1 MELIDAD
8 GKLTPVL
15 KILSDYPRD
24 DLAHD
29 EVHQSL
35 VTACVKRGIT
45 PANIDV
51 GAIPSMDTIVAGFK
65 TAQLVFN
72 STLGYGHIFH
82 TNCAPRKNIVSVQS
96 KGEKIVL
103 GMTRT
108 GVVLLVVNS
117 GYTLAPFYEAVHAGE
132 MTLYQT
138 SVPDAGSQFRSR
150 DYFPDAMADLTLHLS
165 QRLQAL
171 GRDQIRKK
179 LAAHAFSDILE
190 GLDYLGDP
198 LNLASFPH
206 LPEGTVYYID
216 SFGNIKLNYKHQ
228 KLLGFH
234 APGTPLV
241 VAVGNTVSDAVV
253 GDAGFSMGEGVLA
266 ITSGSS
272 GWAVGREG
280 KSMFSELFLRGDSA
294 AKHFPGVKPG
304 DQVVAMKRDDLQRVL
319 DLLRGANREMSDR
332 LDLHNTTE
340 PRIMQILA
348 RAKLI
353 RDGFDTT
360 ELQKSLERRDLLK
373 RLMTA

>member
-1 MELIDAD
+1 MELIDAE
-8 GKLTPVL
+8 GRLTPVL
-15 KILSDYPRD
+15 KILTDYPRD

-35 VTACVKRGIT
+35 VTACVKRGVW

-51 GAIPSMDTIVAGFK
+51 GAIPSLDTIVAGFK

-72 STLGYGHIFH
+72 SALGYGHIFH

-108 GVVLLVVNS
+108 GVVLLVVNA

-132 MTLYQT
+132 ITFYQT

-165 QRLQAL
+165 DKLKVL
-171 GRDQIRKK
+171 GKDRIRK
-179 LAAHAFSDILE
+179 LLQAHAFHEILQ
-190 GLDYLGDP
+190 GLEYLGDP

-206 LPEGTVYYID
+206 LPDGCVYYVD
-216 SFGNIKLNYKHQ
+216 NFGNIKLNIKHQ
-228 KLLGFH
+228 KLLTFYQ
-234 APGTPLV
+234 PGTHLV
-241 VAVGNTVSDAVV
+241 VALGNTVNDVLV

-272 GWAVGREG
+272 GWAVGRDG
-280 KSMFSELFLRGDSA
+280 KAMFSELFLRGGRAES
-294 AKHFPGVKPG
+294 HFQGFRTG
-304 DQVVAMKRDDLQRVL
+304 DQVTALPRADLQRVI
-319 DLLRGANREMSDR
+319 DMLRSASRDVSDR
-332 LDLHNTTE
+332 LDLHNTSE
-340 PRIMQILA
+340 PRIMQMLA

-353 RDGFDTT
+353 REGFDST
-360 ELQKSLERRDLLK
+360 ELQNAFQRGDLLK
-373 RLMTA
+373 RLMA

>member
-1 MELIDAD
+1 MELIDAE
-8 GKLTPVL
+8 GRLTPVL
-15 KILSDYPRD
+15 KILTDYPRD

-35 VTACVKRGIT
+35 VTACVKRGVW

-51 GAIPSMDTIVAGFK
+51 GAIPSLDTIIAGFK

-72 STLGYGHIFH
+72 SQLGYGHIFH

-132 MTLYQT
+132 VTFYQT

-165 QRLQAL
+165 DRLKML
-171 GRDQIRKK
+171 GKDKIRK
-179 LAAHAFSDILE
+179 LLQAHAFHEILE
-190 GLDYLGDP
+190 GLEYLGEP
-198 LNLASFPH
+198 LNLSSFPH
-206 LPEGTVYYID
+206 LPEGTVYYVD

-228 KLLGFH
+228 KLLNLYP
-234 APGTPLV
+234 PGTPLV
-241 VAVGNTVSDAVV
+241 VALGNTVSDVIV
-253 GDAGFSMGEGVLA
+253 GDAGFSMGEGVVAL
-266 ITSGSS
+266 TSGSS

-280 KSMFSELFLRGDSA
+280 KYMFSEIFLRGGRADT
-294 AKHFPGVKPG
+294 HFPGLKTG
-304 DQVVAMKRDDLQRVL
+304 DQVIAMPRASLQNVIDTLRNASREVSDKL
-319 DLLRGANREMSDR
+319 DLYDTS
-332 LDLHNTTE
+332 E
-340 PRIMQILA
+340 PRIMQALA

-353 RDGFDTT
+353 RNGFDAT
-360 ELQKSLERRDLLK
+360 ELQNSFMRGDLLK
-373 RLMTA
+373 RLLG

>member
-8 GKLTPVL
+8 GRLAPVL
-15 KILSDYPRD
+15 KILTDYPRD

-35 VTACVKRGIT
+35 VTACVKRGVW

-51 GAIPSMDTIVAGFK
+51 GAIPSLDTIVAGFK

-72 STLGYGHIFH
+72 SALGYGHIFH

-108 GVVLLVVNS
+108 GVVLLVVNA

-132 MTLYQT
+132 ITFYQT

-165 QRLQAL
+165 DRLKVL
-171 GRDQIRKK
+171 GKDRIHK
-179 LAAHAFSDILE
+179 LLQAHAFHEILQ
-190 GLDYLGDP
+190 GLEYLGEP
-198 LNLASFPH
+198 LNLGSFPH
-206 LPEGTVYYID
+206 LPDGCVYYVD
-216 SFGNIKLNYKHQ
+216 SFGNIKLNIKHQ
-228 KLLGFH
+228 KVLSFYP
-234 APGTPLV
+234 PGTSLV
-241 VAVGNTVSDAVV
+241 IALGNTVSDVVV
-253 GDAGFSMGEGVLA
+253 GDSGFSMGEGVLA

-280 KSMFSELFLRGDSA
+280 KAMFSELFLRGGRADA
-294 AKHFPGVKPG
+294 HFPGFRTG
-304 DQVVAMKRDDLQRVL
+304 DQVIAMPRADLQRVI
-319 DLLRGANREMSDR
+319 DMLRSASRDVSDK
-332 LDLHNTTE
+332 LDLHNTSE
-340 PRIMQILA
+340 PRIMHALA
-348 RAKLI
+348 RARLI
-353 RDGFDTT
+353 RNGFDTT
-360 ELQKSLERRDLLK
+360 ELQNSFSRGDLLK
-373 RLMTA
+373 RLMA